1 MADNKNVDIDYNVKE
16 ILDHLNKSVVL
27 TAEDKR
33 RIEESLDFDKAIESV
48 DISDNNNRVIFTDG
62 EEQLIVEDGEFFLV
76 SSTDSMKTKIK
87 KKREDA
93 RNMYIEY
100 FIRFQLNPII
110 KQRRLD
116 EITKSISK
124 ELPNIQKE
132 RESKEKDVKK
142 ELENKVKKVPDRE
155 SINMQSQVVQKDKG
169 DKTR

>member
-1 MADNKNVDIDYNVKE
+1 MAGNKNVDIDYNVKE
-16 ILDHLNKSVVL
+16 IIDNLNKSVVL
-27 TAEDKR
+27 TPEDKR

-76 SSTDSMKTKIK
+76 SSTDSLKTRKK
-87 KKREDA
+87 KKREEA

-100 FIRFQLNPII
+100 FIRYQLNPII

-124 ELPNIQKE
+124 ELPNKNKE
-132 RESKEKDVKK
+132 KEVKEKDVKK
-142 ELENKVKKVPDRE
+142 ELEKKVKNAPDRE
-155 SINMQSQVVQKDKG
+155 SARIHPNVQQKEKG
-169 DKTR
+169 EKTR

>member
-1 MADNKNVDIDYNVKE
+1 MRSW
-16 ILDHLNKSVVL
+16 L
-27 TAEDKR
+27 
-33 RIEESLDFDKAIESV
+33 
-48 DISDNNNRVIFTDG
+48 
-62 EEQLIVEDGEFFLV
+62 
-76 SSTDSMKTKIK
+76 
-87 KKREDA
+87 
-93 RNMYIEY
+93 
-100 FIRFQLNPII
+100 
-110 KQRRLD
+110 